1 MLFTLLLVFLAAPVS
16 GAERAADTDPQ
27 RNLALGKRVVY
38 LPAPNYATTMR
49 GDTDDWDLTDGKTST
64 RADQRIWYEAS
75 SVGWSY
81 AGRVNLAVDLG
92 SVAAIDEVA
101 IRFLGGS
108 PQAGLSIPLWVEV
121 MVSDGPGEPWYRVA
135 EMSRWREGDLEKFE
149 IPRSNGAA
157 WVHRLRFRDLRTRG
171 RLVGLRFYSTAYPVA
186 DELYV
191 FAGAHD
197 PAAVQRSDAGGVD
210 FTVTGAQLYFHKPK
224 LFVASNMA
232 APLPIGMIAAASAA
246 ARELAVDLTF
256 PAGVRV
262 EGGAVGGVDVGKAAK
277 TAEADGSSTY
287 RFSIST
293 RGNINN
299 KVWGRLWIVGAPEGG
314 AGEIRYR
321 VRWGDEAS
329 PEMRVPLK
337 AIEIPRAAAIPQRR
351 ITSFSWWQ
359 LEATMGWP
367 EWQRA
372 FSTIGLNALPLLLT
386 WLNPADSA
394 AVEFAAE
401 ARKLGYR
408 IHAIDSTF
416 HRMLSSR
423 AKENE
428 IYCQFEDG
436 SRSTRMCPSYRGRFY
451 EEELER
457 VAAGV
462 RLLKPSLLHCDIE
475 LFGGSTAQ
483 EVRRC
488 VRCRED
494 KAASGI
500 TDWAEWQLAKGYE
513 MWSDLA
519 AAVRTAV
526 READGPDCEMGLYDG
541 RPGENYQGF
550 WPFSRLYPEK
560 MQTSQVSTYTSLE
573 PYHIELIGDEVRT
586 DRRGL
591 PRSDVFP
598 WVTPGDAGTFPG
610 ELFYYSLLECYFNGA
625 RGINFWSN
633 RVWDAEYLAAY
644 ARAIRA
650 ATPVEDIILDGEP
663 FSPQVDGKGR
673 AHGLKRGGDVIL
685 IVSDYW
691 GDAGGEVRVHLELEQ
706 PSQVIDLD
714 RRSELGRLGS
724 GRQTLRVRLDTAQ
737 ARPLWIRPEE

>member
-1 MLFTLLLVFLAAPVS
+1 MLFALLLVFLAAPLA
-16 GAERAADTDPQ
+16 GADLPADLDPQ

-49 GDTDDWDLTDGKTST
+49 GDTDETDLTDGKTSS

-92 SVAAIDEVA
+92 RVAAIDEVA

-108 PQAGLSIPLWVEV
+108 PQAGLSMPLWVEV
-121 MVSDGPGEPWYRVA
+121 MVSDGAGEPWYRVA
-135 EMSRWREGDLEKFE
+135 ELNRWRDGDLERYE
-149 IPRSNGAA
+149 IPRSSGAA
-157 WVHRLRFRDLRTRG
+157 WMHRLRFRDLRTRG
-171 RLVGLRFYSTAYPVA
+171 RWVGLRFYSTAYTAA

-197 PAAVQRSDAGGVD
+197 PEAVERRAADVTD

-224 LFVASNMA
+224 VFVSPDVVT
-232 APLPIGMIAAASAA
+232 PLPIGMIAATSTA
-246 ARELAVDLTF
+246 ARELAVELSV

-262 EGGAVGGVDVGKAAK
+262 EGGAMGGVDVAKAV
-277 TAEADGSSTY
+277 TAAAANGTSTY
-287 RFSIST
+287 RFLLST

-299 KVWGRLWIVGAPEGG
+299 KTWGRLWLIGAPEGQG
-314 AGEIRYR
+314 AAVRYR
-321 VRWGDEAS
+321 VRWGDAVS
-329 PEMRVPLK
+329 PEMSVPLE
-337 AIEIPRAAAIPQRR
+337 AIEIPKAQAIPQRLT
-351 ITSFSWWQ
+351 TSLSWWQ
-359 LEATMGWP
+359 LEATVGWP
-367 EWQRA
+367 EWRKA
-372 FSTIGLNALPLLLT
+372 FSTIGLNALPLFLT

-394 AVEFAAE
+394 AIEFAAE

-416 HRMLSSR
+416 HQMLSRR
-423 AKENE
+423 AKEAE

-451 EEELER
+451 QEELER

-462 RLLKPSLLHCDIE
+462 RLMKPSLLHCDIE
-475 LFGGSTAQ
+475 LFGGTTAQ
-483 EVRRC
+483 DVRKC

-500 TDWAEWQLAKGYE
+500 ADWGEWQLAKGFE

-519 AAVRTAV
+519 AAVKKAA

-573 PYHIELIGDEVRT
+573 PYHIELIGDEVRA

-610 ELFYYSLLECYFNGA
+610 DLFYYSLLECYFNGA

-650 ATPVEDIILDGEP
+650 AAPVEDIIVDGEP
-663 FSPQVDGKGR
+663 FSPPVEGKGR
-673 AHGLKRGGDVIL
+673 AHGLKRGDDVIL
-685 IVSDYW
+685 VASDYW
-691 GDAGGEVRVHLELEQ
+691 GDAGGEFRVILELKQ
-706 PSQVIDLD
+706 PAQVIDLD
-714 RRSELGRLGS
+714 TRATVARLAR

-737 ARPLWIRPEE
+737 ARPLWIRPE